1 MSDKPVG
8 YSNPPA
14 HSRFKKGQSGNPGG
28 RKKDSRNFKTVLDE
42 VLALEVEH
50 SVNGKKR
57 SVLLIEALYLKL
69 ADCGMKG
76 DWRAIESLLDR
87 YERYT
92 RDRTEP
98 KGELSEEDRHML
110 DAFLGRRLG
119 RRPSPT
125 EPKDDD
131 G

>member
-1 MSDKPVG
+1 MSDKPIG
-8 YSNPPA
+8 YGNPPI

-42 VLALEVEH
+42 VMAREVEQ
-50 SVNGKKR
+50 SGNGKKR
-57 SVLLIEALYLKL
+57 PVPLIEALYLKQ
-69 ADCGMKG
+69 ADCGLKG

-87 YERYT
+87 YERYALH
-92 RDRTEP
+92 RTEP
-98 KGELSEEDRHML
+98 KGELPEEDEHML

-119 RRPSPT
+119 RRPSAGG
-125 EPKDDD
+125 PKDDN